1 LLWTE
6 QFRTKKDLSPKGNS
20 GLSEQVMFFSFYPP
34 LKNWDYL
41 IEFLIEKQYQFLII
55 LKYCLGL
62 PATHL

>member
-1 LLWTE
+1 
-6 QFRTKKDLSPKGNS
+6 
-20 GLSEQVMFFSFYPP
+20 MFFSFYPP